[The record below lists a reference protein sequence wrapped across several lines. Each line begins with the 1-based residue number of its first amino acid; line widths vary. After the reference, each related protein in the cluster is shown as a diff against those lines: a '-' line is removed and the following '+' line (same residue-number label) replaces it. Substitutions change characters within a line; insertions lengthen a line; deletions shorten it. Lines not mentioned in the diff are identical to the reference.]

1 MNFALCSTSY
11 LRMIGIHIQDE
22 AGRTVAEFE
31 DGQIAHVLVAV
42 ASPETKCLQFI
53 DPYGDTT
60 FNGRQAEVLAGE
72 IEVAALSLPEAAE
85 RERAL
90 ALAGFARRVAGE
102 LHTYLKFIGD

>member
-1 MNFALCSTSY
+1 
-11 LRMIGIHIQDE
+11 MINIHIQDE
-22 AGRTVAEFE
+22 AGRTKAEFG
-31 DGQIAHVLVAV
+31 DSQIAQVLLAV
-42 ASPETKCLQFI
+42 ASSATKCLQFI

-72 IEVAALSLPEAAE
+72 IEVAAASLPEAME

-90 ALAGFARRVAGE
+90 ALAAFSRRVAAE